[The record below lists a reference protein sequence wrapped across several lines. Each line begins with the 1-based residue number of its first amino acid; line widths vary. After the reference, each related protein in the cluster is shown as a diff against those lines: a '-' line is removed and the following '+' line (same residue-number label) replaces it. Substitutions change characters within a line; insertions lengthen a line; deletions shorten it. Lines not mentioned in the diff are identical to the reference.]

1 MGFFQRL
8 RRQPPQQ
15 QEIQPGGGMLE
26 FFNLGAWWL
35 RTFSP
40 VERQY
45 IDLRYQESG
54 GSSLTQGHLDSSP
67 LSAPEFLSHLTTCLR
82 LEDASIRA
90 RIKAKVDELTSASQT
105 SEPE

>member
-1 MGFFQRL
+1 MGFFQRC

-15 QEIQPGGGMLE
+15 QAIQPGGGMLE

-45 IDLRYQESG
+45 IEQR
-54 GSSLTQGHLDSSP
+54 
-67 LSAPEFLSHLTTCLR
+67 
-82 LEDASIRA
+82 
-90 RIKAKVDELTSASQT
+90 
-105 SEPE
+105 